1 MSKKQKATRQQPL
14 MPVPDRKTHDQSVPT
29 NSAAAVSANFLLTR
43 WALPIILLAT
53 LISYIPAFNA
63 GFVNWDD
70 EAYVLLNPLIKD
82 LANLKAFFTT
92 PIEGNYH
99 PLTMISLALNY
110 AISGL
115 EPWSYHVLNVLLHL
129 VNCILVFR
137 LAILL
142 SNRNT
147 IIAFTTAILFGI
159 HPMHVES
166 VAWVSERKDVLYGLF
181 FLAGLISYTLYTDT
195 SSRKQYFLALL
206 FLTLSLLSKPAA
218 VIFPVVLFCIDL
230 LRSRKLNASLF
241 VEKVPFFL
249 LAVGMGVLT
258 INVQSDAGAVAAE
271 YYTPLTR
278 MLFASY
284 GIMMYFIKMLV
295 PVNLSPF
302 YPFPAVDEGLPPA
315 YYLSVFFLIALVV
328 FLFYS
333 LKRNK
338 VVAFGLAFF
347 IVNLL
352 LVLQFM
358 SVGSA
363 VIADRYTYLP
373 YIGLFYVVG
382 WLVSRYTDGRFSKAS
397 LLFTPVIVILVI
409 LSFRQAAIWVQSA
422 SLWDHA
428 IKVQPNARVYH
439 LRAVLFRA
447 EKDYPKAI
455 DHFNESISRRPGDYE
470 ALTNRGMTY
479 MDMGRI
485 DEAYNDFKTALL
497 YKPDEYSALDN
508 VGVVLAMKGHYDSSL
523 VYLNKAIAV
532 NKEYYSPY
540 RNRGLTYL
548 KLNRLPE
555 AISDFNKYLQFE
567 PNAFATYNT
576 LGVCYQ
582 NLGMYQESVKAFT
595 KAIDI
600 KPEPVFYLNRS
611 YSYNGLKNA
620 DAARNDALLAKQK
633 GVQLPDDYARS
644 LSIN

>member
-1 MSKKQKATRQQPL
+1 
-14 MPVPDRKTHDQSVPT
+14 
-29 NSAAAVSANFLLTR
+29 
-43 WALPIILLAT
+43 
-53 LISYIPAFNA
+53 
-63 GFVNWDD
+63 
-70 EAYVLLNPLIKD
+70 
-82 LANLKAFFTT
+82 
-92 PIEGNYH
+92 
-99 PLTMISLALNY
+99 
-110 AISGL
+110 
-115 EPWSYHVLNVLLHL
+115 
-129 VNCILVFR
+129 
-137 LAILL
+137 
-142 SNRNT
+142 
-147 IIAFTTAILFGI
+147 
-159 HPMHVES
+159 
-166 VAWVSERKDVLYGLF
+166 
-181 FLAGLISYTLYTDT
+181 
-195 SSRKQYFLALL
+195 
-206 FLTLSLLSKPAA
+206 
-218 VIFPVVLFCIDL
+218 
-230 LRSRKLNASLF
+230 
-241 VEKVPFFL
+241 
-249 LAVGMGVLT
+249 
-258 INVQSDAGAVAAE
+258 
-271 YYTPLTR
+271 
-278 MLFASY
+278 
-284 GIMMYFIKMLV
+284 MMYFIKMLV